1 MISICFVCLGNICRS
16 PMAEGVFKHLA
27 AQAGQGAELHV
38 ESAGLGGWH
47 VGEAP
52 DVRAQKT
59 AKQHSIT
66 LTSVAQKFTAKD
78 FARFDWV
85 LALDTEIEDG
95 LRRLAP
101 TAAEAQ
107 KIRFLRE
114 FDPQANGD
122 LDVPDPYYSDA
133 RAFEEAYAMIER
145 SCVGLLNTVKREA

>member
-1 MISICFVCLGNICRS
+1 
-16 PMAEGVFKHLA
+16 MAEGVFKHLA
-27 AQAGQGAELHV
+27 EQAGQGAELHV

-52 DVRAQKT
+52 DGRAQKT
-59 AKQHSIT
+59 AHQHGLT
-66 LTSVAQKFTAKD
+66 LTSTAQKFTAKD

-122 LDVPDPYYSDA
+122 LDVPDPYYSSDH
-133 RAFEEAYAMIER
+133 AFEEAYAMIER
-145 SCVGLLNTVKREA
+145 SCVELLKTVKREMGNV

>member
-1 MISICFVCLGNICRS
+1 
-16 PMAEGVFKHLA
+16 MAEGVFKHLA
-27 AQAGQGAELHV
+27 AQAGRGAEFHV

-59 AKQHSIT
+59 ARQHGIT
-66 LTSVAQKFTAKD
+66 LTSTAQKFNAKD

-85 LALDTEIEDG
+85 LALDTDIEDG

-101 TAAEAQ
+101 TPAEAM
-107 KIRFLRE
+107 KVRLLRE

-133 RAFEEAYAMIER
+133 HAFEQAYAMIER
-145 SCVGLLNTVKREA
+145 SCANFLGALRDKT

>member
-1 MISICFVCLGNICRS
+1 
-16 PMAEGVFKHLA
+16 MAEGVFKHLA
-27 AQAGQGAELHV
+27 ARAGQGAEFQV

-52 DVRAQKT
+52 DVRAQRT
-59 AKQHSIT
+59 ARTHGIT
-66 LTSVAQKFTAKD
+66 LTSPAQKFTAKD

-101 TAAEAQ
+101 TSAEVV
-107 KIRFLRE
+107 KVRLLRE

-133 RAFEEAYAMIER
+133 HAFEQAYEMIER
-145 SCVGLLNTVKREA
+145 SCENLLEALKDKK